1 MSELDADL
9 YGGGYFVSGPPFAVP
24 NVSLVDLYGN
34 DEADFASAVEAHEL
48 KTEEL
53 KTEVPPETPVPPAVK
68 FSEVKQ
74 EPKVT
79 IPAPQP
85 IKSEHTESNDDYT
98 AMSAQLGPSLQN
110 APQQIPTYQQPSD
123 YSVDASHS
131 GSYDRPHMPER
142 SVRPSEMKD
151 EG

>member
-9 YGGGYFVSGPPFAVP
+9 YGGRSFIFEPLFDVLDMSV
-24 NVSLVDLYGN
+24 VDLYGN
-34 DEADFASAVEAHEL
+34 DEADFPSAVESHEL

-53 KTEVPPETPVPPAVK
+53 KTEVASEIPTPPAAK
-68 FSEVKQ
+68 HSEVKQ
-74 EPKVT
+74 EPKIT
-79 IPAPQP
+79 PAPQP
-85 IKSEHTESNDDYT
+85 IQSEHIESYDDHM
-98 AMSAQLGPSLQN
+98 AMSAQLGPSPQN
-110 APQQIPTYQQPSD
+110 VPQQIPTYQQPSD